1 MASRTS
7 RVEGLSE
14 LNKVLQDLPDAVE
27 RRVLQNA
34 VNAGGRIILSAVKE
48 KAPRHEGEQ
57 SAASKRYGTLVRNLR
72 LQALTRVR
80 KGMKGVRV
88 WTKDAFWAVFYE
100 RGTKRQPARPFM
112 DPAFQEAQDWAVQ
125 AVHDKLLEGVEKE
138 AAKLAGSYAGAK
150 KSLGVR

>member
-1 MASRTS
+1 MATRTS
-7 RVEGLSE
+7 RIEGLSQI
-14 LNKVLQDLPDAVE
+14 NSVLQQLPSAIE

-34 VNAGGRIILSAVKE
+34 VNAGARIILSAVKE
-48 KAPRHEGEQ
+48 KAPRHQGKQ
-57 SAASKRYGTLVRNLR
+57 SKASERYGTLLRNLR
-72 LQALTRVR
+72 VQTLRRVR
-80 KGMKGVRV
+80 KGMRGARV

-112 DPAFQEAQDWAVQ
+112 DPAFGESQDWAVQ

-138 AAKLAGSYAGAK
+138 AAKLAGPYANAK